1 MAARY
6 AGLYKHLKD
15 SGVPWEDRVK
25 LARFGWVSN
34 QCFLPNKHQVLLDWM
49 CHGLATID
57 RSGAETAAE
66 ESLWL
71 FLHDALKSREIQ
83 GMQLE
88 GKSLNLRGN
97 LCSAL
102 TSALGRQDLSD
113 VVIGCC
119 DRILANNKLRF
130 VQNTSFDSFVSLT
143 VTVTELSAAR
153 CSDGTCPE
161 IHAQLLKVLSKSLAK
176 CTTLYQ
182 QQQNG
187 KKAYCLLYEKLLLP
201 VIKLHSAIRLHHHGN
216 KSEQVVLTLNALS
229 SFIRNVIFERDLA
242 EAYKTHLMPSEGE
255 KQKKEGRIWTDV
267 AAKFM
272 SFLASQV
279 NDASVICGL
288 PLLNSAFIASFK
300 PFPNLA
306 FALLQKLCSLLAT
319 EGGSQAV
326 PDYKEM
332 CDVKLEATQHLLKQA
347 TDHQCYAVTED
358 DSTRS
363 KKLEWFQTLFS
374 TLLKTKRKDNPA
386 WYNSL
391 CILFS
396 VDHNIMAS
404 HLQEVWPCLLA
415 TSIFQD
421 SSSMETGG
429 GGEKASVEKVMESRD
444 AFQKTVIETYT
455 KLRQM
460 ARLVKTL
467 LSAVLTR
474 EEFSF
479 KINLP
484 TSFYTSF
491 AQAVESLTPGSS
503 VAICDMILED
513 LLTNYVP
520 KIVTSL
526 QTRTEPARKKK
537 KKKLAADDIS
547 PKVHDEED
555 VSLRFETVAT
565 ILDIFLR
572 NAKLVDAAEVGHIKG
587 QVSSLLRKMSHDVL
601 RPLLKAVCSENQS
614 FTRGAVLLC
623 YSWGELLLLL
633 RQHTNLMEKDPPTK
647 GETPPEHGFFSYL
660 HSYVDA
666 ATWANVVDL
675 MDRTESGELLV
686 LKGQLLW
693 QQARGLSLFSDV
705 RSVAVRESLSGCV
718 LQALGLAEEGSC
730 QNLGT
735 WDGLF
740 GHISRSNHYTAML
753 HSTLLQVPTLLAFF
767 DDAQCQATARLI
779 CQAVCTQTS
788 SSGQCGTV
796 TAWEAATS
804 FLDAEA
810 CKESRG
816 MQTALIETVGE
827 RLREILCRSIS
838 PMNAKK
844 VGLTGGVKHDMMRLS
859 NLASVSHQSKETK
872 HIKDLLEQ
880 GTCLLEVLRH
890 LPLAHLSPSNQT
902 ECLVV
907 LGAVDQYV
915 TRLLHSVRKTTRSRD
930 LLGLSAALRNL
941 QAVILRGVHSVDV
954 VADDDLSGL
963 YSRFLAILA
972 ETSLEVD
979 SMHDGPTEFID
990 ATENLALLC
999 LKKKVRCSTASDNL
1013 SNYLVKICDRLTPCI
1028 EKLRSSKIIHSPP
1041 GAALLLSIGATLV
1054 QQIHLAG
1061 RRRTPNGES
1070 RSSPAVILTS
1080 QLKASLI
1087 GILKRLLA
1095 TPEGVMPDEWWMKSV
1110 MKAARTL
1117 LMSRDGTSPP
1127 QKMDKEQSISEVMPD
1142 DDDAADDE
1150 DDNEDDEE
1158 RGKGK
1163 ERDSP
1168 DDSHKTSESHWQCFS
1183 DCHERALSLSL
1194 QRLLNIEEDDNDHL
1208 GVTISCLEY
1217 LASYC
1222 TVRRTS
1228 SVAQRVWD
1236 ALHLGLITKSSEGH
1250 RSVRQQLEGLLLVTL
1265 NAMAT
1270 ADLRSTLQTL
1280 LTQLDMETES
1290 RKLESL
1296 LATWQLLPSATLSM
1310 ESYMVVVEFAP
1321 RVLRSCQTI
1330 LQQTVG
1336 THSTEGALLAAL
1348 LSTVA
1353 KFVAQGKDLLPV
1365 EHALPSMH
1373 QCLAVPFDTME
1384 AVSFPACFTAA
1395 FQILNSLLLC
1405 YPGAVL
1411 RALPAYIS
1419 CVNHILSL
1427 TSHTCTHTISR
1438 PQELSDEQL
1447 FSCAENMQRLYSLL
1461 ASLKRD
1467 LSQYGIYLVTEYV
1480 SGLQRGTLLPLV
1492 KKPLVE
1498 GVYKIVDV
1506 CDDKTLPLLHV
1517 TLPVN
1522 LKEIFK
1528 AFYADYK
1535 KHHKYTGH
1543 V

>member
-1 MAARY
+1 
-6 AGLYKHLKD
+6 
-15 SGVPWEDRVK
+15 
-25 LARFGWVSN
+25 
-34 QCFLPNKHQVLLDWM
+34 
-49 CHGLATID
+49 
-57 RSGAETAAE
+57 RSCR
-66 ESLWL
+66 S
-71 FLHDALKSREIQ
+71 I
-83 GMQLE
+83 
-88 GKSLNLRGN
+88 
-97 LCSAL
+97 
-102 TSALGRQDLSD
+102 
-113 VVIGCC
+113 
-119 DRILANNKLRF
+119 
-130 VQNTSFDSFVSLT
+130 QNT
-143 VTVTELSAAR
+143 
-153 CSDGTCPE
+153 P
-161 IHAQLLKVLSKSLAK
+161 
-176 CTTLYQ
+176 
-182 QQQNG
+182 N
-187 KKAYCLLYEKLLLP
+187 
-201 VIKLHSAIRLHHHGN
+201 AIR
-216 KSEQVVLTLNALS
+216 
-229 SFIRNVIFERDLA
+229 
-242 EAYKTHLMPSEGE
+242 GE
-255 KQKKEGRIWTDV
+255 KQKKQGRVWTDV

-272 SFLASQV
+272 NFLASQV
-279 NDASVICGL
+279 NDASVILGL

-300 PFPNLA
+300 PSPNLA

-319 EGGSQAV
+319 EGSSQAI
-326 PDYKEM
+326 PDYNEM
-332 CDVKLEATQHLLKQA
+332 CDVKLETTQHLLKQA

-363 KKLEWFQTLFS
+363 KKLEWFQALFS
-374 TLLKTKRKDNPA
+374 TLLKTKRKHNPA

-396 VDHNIMAS
+396 VDHNIMAT

-415 TSIFQD
+415 TSILQD
-421 SSSMETGG
+421 SSSMTTA
-429 GGEKASVEKVMESRD
+429 GGEMASVEKVVESRD
-444 AFQKTVIETYT
+444 AFQKIVIETYT

-460 ARLVKTL
+460 DRLVKTL
-467 LSAVLTR
+467 LSAILTR
-474 EEFSF
+474 EEFSL

-484 TSFYTSF
+484 TSFHTSF

-526 QTRTEPARKKK
+526 RTRTEPARKKK
-537 KKKLAADDIS
+537 KKKLTADDIS

-555 VSLRFETVAT
+555 VPLRFETVAT

-572 NAKLVDAAEVGHIKG
+572 NAKLVDAAEVGHIKS

-705 RSVAVRESLSGCV
+705 RSVAVRESLSGCI

-838 PMNAKK
+838 PLNAKK

-872 HIKDLLEQ
+872 LIVDLLEQ
-880 GTCLLEVLRH
+880 GTCLLEVLSN

-902 ECLVV
+902 QCLVV

-915 TRLLHSVRKTTRSRD
+915 TRLLRSSRKTTRSRD

-972 ETSLEVD
+972 ETSLEVV
-979 SMHDGPTEFID
+979 SMHDGPTEFTD
-990 ATENLALLC
+990 STENLALLW
-999 LKKKVRCSTASDNL
+999 LKKKVRCSTASDDL
-1013 SNYLVKICDRLTPCI
+1013 SDYLMKICDGLTPCI
-1028 EKLRSSKIIHSPP
+1028 ETLQSSKVIRSPP
-1041 GAALLLSIGATLV
+1041 GAALLLSVGATLV

-1070 RSSPAVILTS
+1070 RSSPAMISTS
-1080 QLKASLI
+1080 QLKASLV

-1095 TPEGVMPDEWWMKSV
+1095 TPEGVVPDEWWMKSV

-1117 LMSRDGTSPP
+1117 LMSRHSTSFP
-1127 QKMDKEQSISEVMPD
+1127 QNMDKEQSISERLANMEEND
-1142 DDDAADDE
+1142 D
-1150 DDNEDDEE
+1150 
-1158 RGKGK
+1158 
-1163 ERDSP
+1163 
-1168 DDSHKTSESHWQCFS
+1168 
-1183 DCHERALSLSL
+1183 
-1194 QRLLNIEEDDNDHL
+1194 DHL

-1222 TVRRTS
+1222 TVRKTS

-1236 ALHLGLITKSSEGH
+1236 ALHPGLIAKSPEGR

-1373 QCLAVPFDTME
+1373 QCLAVPFHTME

-1419 CVNHILSL
+1419 CVNRLLSTL
-1427 TSHTCTHTISR
+1427 MDRSAQQSGR
-1438 PQELSDEQL
+1438 RRELSDEQL
-1447 FSCAENMQRLYSLL
+1447 FLCAESMQRLYSLL

-1506 CDDKTLPLLHV
+1506 CDDKTLSLLHV

>member
-15 SGVPWEDRVK
+15 SSVPWEDRVK

-88 GKSLNLRGN
+88 VKSLNLRGN

-102 TSALGRQDLSD
+102 ISALGRQDLSD

-119 DRILANNKLRF
+119 DRILANSKLRF

-143 VTVTELSAAR
+143 VTVTELSAAH

-161 IHAQLLKVLSKSLAK
+161 KHAQLLKVLSKSLAK

-187 KKAYCLLYEKLLLP
+187 KKAYCLLYEQLLLP
-201 VIKLHSAIRLHHHGN
+201 VMKLHSAMRMYHHGS
-216 KSEQVVLTLNALS
+216 KSEQVILTLNALS

-242 EAYKTHLMPSEGE
+242 EAYRIHLMPSEGE
-255 KQKKEGRIWTDV
+255 KQKKEGRVWTDV

-272 SFLASQV
+272 NFLASQV
-279 NDASVICGL
+279 NDASMTFGL

-300 PFPNLA
+300 PSPNLA
-306 FALLQKLCSLLAT
+306 FALLQKLCSLMAT
-319 EGGSQAV
+319 EGGSQAI
-326 PDYKEM
+326 PDYNKM

-363 KKLEWFQTLFS
+363 KKLEWFQALFS
-374 TLLKTKRKDNPA
+374 TLLKTKRKHNPA

-396 VDHNIMAS
+396 VDHNIMAT

-415 TSIFQD
+415 TSILQD
-421 SSSMETGG
+421 SSSVTMAGR
-429 GGEKASVEKVMESRD
+429 EKASVEKVIESRD

-460 ARLVKTL
+460 DRLVKTL
-467 LSAVLTR
+467 LSAILTR
-474 EEFSF
+474 EEFSL

-484 TSFYTSF
+484 TSFHTSF

-503 VAICDMILED
+503 VVICDMILED

-537 KKKLAADDIS
+537 KKKLAADDIFT
-547 PKVHDEED
+547 KVYDEEG

-572 NAKLVDAAEVGHIKG
+572 NAKLVDAAEVGHIKS
-587 QVSSLLRKMSHDVL
+587 QVLSLLCKMSNDVL

-614 FTRGAVLLC
+614 FTFGAVLLC

-647 GETPPEHGFFSYL
+647 GETPPEHGFFSYF

-666 ATWANVVDL
+666 ATWADVVDV
-675 MDRTESGELLV
+675 MNQNENGELLV

-705 RSVAVRESLSGCV
+705 RSVAVRESLSGCI
-718 LQALGLAEEGSC
+718 LQALELAEEGSL
-730 QNLGT
+730 QDSGT
-735 WDGLF
+735 WNGLF

-767 DDAQCQATARLI
+767 DDAQYQATARLV
-779 CQAVCTQTS
+779 CQAVCMQTI

-796 TAWEAATS
+796 TVQEAATS

-838 PMNAKK
+838 PLNAKK
-844 VGLTGGVKHDMMRLS
+844 VMLTGGVKHDMMRLI

-872 HIKDLLEQ
+872 HIRDLLEQ

-890 LPLAHLSPSNQT
+890 LPLAHLTPSNQT
-902 ECLVV
+902 QCLVV

-915 TRLLHSVRKTTRSRD
+915 THLLRSARKTTRSRD
-930 LLGLSAALRNL
+930 LLRLSAALRNL
-941 QAVILRGVHSVDV
+941 QVVILRGVHSVEV
-954 VADDDLSGL
+954 IADDDLSGL

-979 SMHDGPTEFID
+979 SMHDCPTEFID
-990 ATENLALLC
+990 ATENLALLW
-999 LKKKVRCSTASDNL
+999 LKKKVRCSTASDDL
-1013 SNYLVKICDRLTPCI
+1013 SDYLVKICDKLTPCI
-1028 EKLRSSKIIHSPP
+1028 EKLGSSKVIHSPP
-1041 GAALLLSIGATLV
+1041 GAALLLSVGATLL
-1054 QQIHLAG
+1054 QQSYHAC

-1070 RSSPAVILTS
+1070 RSSPPVIPTS

-1095 TPEGVMPDEWWMKSV
+1095 TPEGVMPDERWMKSV

-1127 QKMDKEQSISEVMPD
+1127 QKRDKEQSISEVMPD

-1150 DDNEDDEE
+1150 DVEEDDDDEKE
-1158 RGKGK
+1158 KDK

-1168 DDSHKTSESHWQCFS
+1168 DDLHKTSESHWQCFS

-1194 QRLLNIEEDDNDHL
+1194 QRLVNTDEDDDGHL
-1208 GVTISCLEY
+1208 GVTLSCLEY

-1222 TVRRTS
+1222 TVRKTS
-1228 SVAQRVWD
+1228 SVAKRVWD
-1236 ALHLGLITKSSEGH
+1236 ALHSGLITTSPEGR

-1270 ADLRSTLQTL
+1270 DDLRSTLQTL
-1280 LTQLDMETES
+1280 LNQLDMETES
-1290 RKLESL
+1290 QKLESL
-1296 LATWQLLPSATLSM
+1296 LAAWQLLPSATLSE
-1310 ESYMVVVEFAP
+1310 ESYMVVIEFAP
-1321 RVLRSCQTI
+1321 RVLQSCQTI

-1336 THSTEGALLAAL
+1336 KHSAEGAFLAAL

-1353 KFVAQGKDLLPV
+1353 KFVGQGKDLLPV

-1384 AVSFPACFTAA
+1384 AVFFPACFTAA

-1411 RALPAYIS
+1411 KALPAYIS
-1419 CVNHILSL
+1419 CVNQLLSTL
-1427 TSHTCTHTISR
+1427 MDRSAQQSGR
-1438 PQELSDEQL
+1438 RRELSDEQL
-1447 FSCAENMQRLYSLL
+1447 FLCAENMQRLYSLL
-1461 ASLKRD
+1461 ASLKQD

-1506 CDDKTLPLLHV
+1506 CDDKTLSLFHV

-1522 LKEIFK
+1522 LKEIFR